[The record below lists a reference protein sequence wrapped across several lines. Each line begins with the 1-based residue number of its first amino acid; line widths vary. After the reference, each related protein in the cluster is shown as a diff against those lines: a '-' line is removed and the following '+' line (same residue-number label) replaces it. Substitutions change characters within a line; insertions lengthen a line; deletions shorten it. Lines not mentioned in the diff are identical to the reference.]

1 MTSVATGSSPLRRVL
16 LLDASASG
24 AMGLIF
30 LLAASPLERL
40 LGLPASLLRGVGL
53 VLVPFA
59 AFLVWL
65 APRASAL
72 RVVVR
77 SVVGAN
83 VFWVAA
89 SVLLLVT
96 GWVDPTPV
104 GTAFVIVQAV
114 AVLGIAYL
122 EGRAGVGRHESP
134 GPLESSRSAV

>member
-1 MTSVATGSSPLRRVL
+1 VL
-16 LLDASASG
+16 FLDASASG

-30 LLAASPLERL
+30 VLAASPLDRV
-40 LGLPASLLRGVGL
+40 LGLPTSLLRGIGL
-53 VLVPFA
+53 VLIPFA

-83 VFWVAA
+83 VLWVAG
-89 SVLLLVT
+89 SLLLLVT
-96 GWVDPTPV
+96 GWVDLMPV

-114 AVLGIAYL
+114 AVLGFAYL
-122 EGRAGVGRHESP
+122 EGRGVGRGEARRA
-134 GPLESSRSAV
+134 LESSSSAV